1 MSHPPVPNPGS
12 FPTGGRSWGAIPG
25 SAASGWGAI
34 PDSPGGSTLLTGI
47 GELTTNA
54 PGGPGTREGDPT
66 GLVTDAVVLLD
77 GGRVAWAGPAREAR
91 DAVGH
96 ALDGRAPDAT
106 VDVGGRAVIP
116 GFVDSHTHLVFA
128 GDRAAEFEARMA
140 GRRYEAGGIRST
152 VAATRA
158 ASDDD
163 LRAGLAR
170 HLDEAAGQGT
180 TTVEVKSGYGLTVA
194 DEERAVRLAR
204 EVTPEVTFLGAH
216 VVPAEFAGRADAYV
230 DLVCGDMLAA
240 CAPHARWVDVFCEN
254 GAFTPEQSR
263 RVLEAGAA
271 AGLGVRVHA
280 SQLGPGEGVRLAV
293 GLGAAAV
300 DHCTYLTDADV
311 AALAGSWSGAAP
323 GTAPGAVAA
332 SGAGEVAGTVAT
344 LLPGVEFST
353 RQPYPDA
360 RRLLD
365 AGAVVALASDCNPGS
380 SYTSSMPL
388 CVALAVREMRMTVA
402 EAVWSATA
410 GGALALR
417 RDDVGHLA
425 PGALA
430 DVVLLDA
437 PSRVHLAY
445 RPGVPLVGAVWKDG
459 VRLPPR

>member
-34 PDSPGGSTLLTGI
+34 LDSPGGSTLLTGI
-47 GELTTNA
+47 GELTTNV
-54 PGGPGTREGDPT
+54 PGGPGTGEGDPT
-66 GLVTDAVVLLD
+66 GLVADAVVLLD

-91 DAVGH
+91 DAVGQVMG
-96 ALDGRAPDAT
+96 GRAPDVT

-140 GRRYEAGGIRST
+140 GRPYEAGGIRST

-158 ASDDD
+158 APDDV

-170 HLDEAAGQGT
+170 HLDEAARQGT

-194 DEERAVRLAR
+194 DEERSVRLAR

-216 VVPAEFAGRADAYV
+216 VVPAELAGRADAYV
-230 DLVCGDMLAA
+230 DLVCGDMLAV
-240 CAPHARWVDVFCEN
+240 CAPHARWVDVFCET

-280 SQLGPGEGVRLAV
+280 NQLGPGEGVRLAV
-293 GLGAAAV
+293 ELGAAAV

-311 AALAGSWSGAAP
+311 AALAGSWTGSGAWP
-323 GTAPGAVAA
+323 DGA
-332 SGAGEVAGTVAT
+332 SGAVAGTVAT

-417 RDDVGHLA
+417 RNDVGHLA
-425 PGALA
+425 PGARA
-430 DVVLLDA
+430 DVVLLGA
-437 PSRVHLAY
+437 PSRTHLAY
-445 RPGVPLVGAVWKDG
+445 RPGVPLVAAVWKDG
-459 VRLPPR
+459 VRLPAG